1 MKDAKKIFFTVGP
14 STLYLF
20 FLFLVPL
27 LLIFVYA
34 FLSRSADGEMQF
46 AFTLENFGRVFNPL
60 FLHIFIRSVRLAALT
75 TVISLLIGYPSA
87 WAISRMKGHKQ
98 LVFLM
103 LIIIPSWMN
112 LLIKN
117 YAWIVILRREGFINT
132 VLKALGLIHQ
142 PLGLLFSEGAV
153 LVGLIHTFLPFMVLP
168 VFASL
173 ERLDKSML
181 EAARDLGAGKF
192 QRFRKVILP
201 QSISGVLVG
210 SILVFIPTLGA
221 FVTPDLLG
229 GANEMMAA
237 NLIQNQVLMTRD
249 WPFASAISIIL
260 MSIVLLALM
269 LYIHF
274 TGQVGEERVL

>member
-1 MKDAKKIFFTVGP
+1 MKHGKKILFTVGP
-14 STLYLF
+14 AALYLF

-27 LLIFVYA
+27 LVIFVYA
-34 FLSRSADGEMQF
+34 FLSRSADGELQF
-46 AFTLENFGRVFNPL
+46 VFTLENFGRVFNPL
-60 FLHIFIRSVRLAALT
+60 FLNIFVRSLKLAALT
-75 TVISLLIGYPSA
+75 TIISLLIGYPCA

-132 VLKALGLIHQ
+132 LLKSLGLIQQ
-142 PLGLLFSEGAV
+142 PLNLLFNEGAV

-181 EAARDLGAGKF
+181 EAACDLGAGKF
-192 QRFRKVILP
+192 QRFRKIVFP
-201 QSISGVLVG
+201 QSISSVLVG

-229 GANEMMAA
+229 GASEMMAA

-260 MSIVLLALM
+260 MSMVLLALI

-274 TGQVGEERVL
+274 TSQVGEERVL

>member
-1 MKDAKKIFFTVGP
+1 
-14 STLYLF
+14 
-20 FLFLVPL
+20 
-27 LLIFVYA
+27 
-34 FLSRSADGEMQF
+34 
-46 AFTLENFGRVFNPL
+46 
-60 FLHIFIRSVRLAALT
+60 
-75 TVISLLIGYPSA
+75 
-87 WAISRMKGHKQ
+87 
-98 LVFLM
+98 
-103 LIIIPSWMN
+103 
-112 LLIKN
+112 
-117 YAWIVILRREGFINT
+117 
-132 VLKALGLIHQ
+132 
-142 PLGLLFSEGAV
+142 
-153 LVGLIHTFLPFMVLP
+153 
-168 VFASL
+168 
-173 ERLDKSML
+173 ML